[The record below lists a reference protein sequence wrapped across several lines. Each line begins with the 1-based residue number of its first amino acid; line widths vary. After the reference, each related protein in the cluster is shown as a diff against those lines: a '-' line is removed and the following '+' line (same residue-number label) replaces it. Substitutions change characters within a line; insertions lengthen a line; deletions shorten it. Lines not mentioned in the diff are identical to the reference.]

1 MSTINLHVIALGS
14 KNPAKIGAAHT
25 TLLERW
31 PDARLI
37 PVSADSGVPDQPWG
51 DTETRRGALN
61 RARFSLNN
69 TPEAA
74 LGIGLEGGLIETE
87 FGVLANAWCAI
98 VDRAGRVGI
107 GGGVAFM
114 LPPAVERMVRDGW
127 ELGPAMDALTGISES
142 KTKMG
147 AVGILTDGLLDRRE
161 AYAHTV
167 KLALARFVSPYFGAP

>member
-1 MSTINLHVIALGS
+1 MSTTNLQIIALGS
-14 KNPAKIGAAHT
+14 QNPAKIGAVHS
-25 TLLERW
+25 TLLVRW
-31 PDARLI
+31 PDARLV
-37 PVSADSGVPDQPWG
+37 PVSGDSGVPVQPWG
-51 DTETRRGALN
+51 DTETRRGAVN
-61 RARFSLNN
+61 RARYALDN

-87 FGVLANAWCAI
+87 FGVLACAWCAI
-98 VDRAGRVGI
+98 QDRAGRLGI
-107 GGGVAFM
+107 GGGVSFM

-147 AVGILTDGLLDRRE
+147 AVGILTDGLLDRQE

-167 KLALARFVSPYFGAP
+167 KLAMARFVSRYFD